1 MKGITHRWR
10 RIKDLIMS
18 FMVYLALIVALIP
31 LFSVIF
37 EVARRGLVA
46 INLDFF
52 IKPTPTVGET
62 GGGVANAIQG
72 TLITVGLASLIGIPI
87 GIISGIF
94 LSEYGESRLSTVIR
108 FFNEVLNGVP
118 SVVVGIFSYALFVL
132 AVGFS
137 VIAAS
142 FALAIII
149 IIPIITRTTEEALK
163 LIPASIREAA
173 IALGIPR
180 WKTTLY
186 IVLRGAKRAIATGV
200 LLAVA
205 RIAGES
211 APVLVTMGYWR
222 WWFAGLN
229 RPIQITKKLNI
240 FSAVNYVPKKEF

>member
-1 MKGITHRWR
+1 
-10 RIKDLIMS
+10 
-18 FMVYLALIVALIP
+18 
-31 LFSVIF
+31 
-37 EVARRGLVA
+37 
-46 INLDFF
+46 
-52 IKPTPTVGET
+52 
-62 GGGVANAIQG
+62 
-72 TLITVGLASLIGIPI
+72 IPI